1 MALQEEFEK
10 QGLWLFRYRGVL
22 PVIILVIG
30 FLLFIQTEL
39 NPDSFFIKNSP
50 YEIYFEMLC
59 LLISLFG
66 LFIRICVIGF
76 TPKNTSGRTVKNQ
89 VADSLNTTGMYSLVR
104 HPLYVGNYFM
114 WLGPA
119 ILSGN
124 LWFVVAFTLFYWV
137 YYERIMYAE
146 EQFLRNKFGK
156 AYIDWSDKVPAF
168 VPDFKNFTKANLSLS
183 WKKVVR
189 KEITGIFVLFAIFFV
204 FDYVGVYLENEKELN
219 PFLLYSMI
227 FLLIAIVIIKII
239 KKKTDWLKQENR

>member
-22 PVIILVIG
+22 PIIILVIG
-30 FLLFIQTEL
+30 FVLFIQTEL
-39 NPDSFFIKNSP
+39 NPDSFFLKNSP
-50 YEIYFEMLC
+50 YEIYFEMFC
-59 LLISLFG
+59 LAIGLFG

-76 TPKNTSGRTVKNQ
+76 TLKNTSGRTVKNQ
-89 VADSLNTTGMYSLVR
+89 VADTLNTKGMYSLVR

-124 LWFVVAFTLFYWV
+124 FWFVVAFTLFYWV

-146 EQFLRNKFGK
+146 EQFLRNKFGSV
-156 AYIDWSDKVPAF
+156 YTDWSNKVPAF
-168 VPDFKNFTKANLSLS
+168 VPNFKNFIKADLSLS

-204 FDYVGVYLENEKELN
+204 FDYVGVYLKNEEELN
-219 PFLLYSMI
+219 PFLLYSML
-227 FLLIAIVIIKII
+227 FLLVAIVIIKII

>member
-124 LWFVVAFTLFYWV
+124 FWFVVAFTLFYWV

>member
-22 PVIILVIG
+22 PVIILMIG

-39 NPDSFFIKNSP
+39 NPDSFFLKNSP
-50 YEIYFEMLC
+50 YEIYFEMFC
-59 LLISLFG
+59 LAIGLFG

-89 VADSLNTTGMYSLVR
+89 VADTLNTKGMYSLVR

-124 LWFVVAFTLFYWV
+124 FWFVVAFTLSYWV

-146 EQFLRNKFGK
+146 EQFLRNKFGSI
-156 AYIDWSDKVPAF
+156 YTDWSNKVPAF
-168 VPDFKNFTKANLSLS
+168 VPDFKNFIKADLSLS
-183 WKKVVR
+183 WKKSSAKR
-189 KEITGIFVLFAIFFV
+189 
-204 FDYVGVYLENEKELN
+204 DYRYLCFICY
-219 PFLLYSMI
+219 FLCFRLCGC
-227 FLLIAIVIIKII
+227 LP
-239 KKKTDWLKQENR
+239 KK

>member
-39 NPDSFFIKNSP
+39 NPDSFFIKNSS
-50 YEIYFEMLC
+50 YKIYFEMLC

-156 AYIDWSDKVPAF
+156 SYIDWSNKVPAF
-168 VPDFKNFTKANLSLS
+168 VPDFKNFIKANLSLS

-227 FLLIAIVIIKII
+227 FLLFAIAIIKVI
-239 KKKTDWLKQENR
+239 KKYTNLLKQENR

>member
-10 QGLWLFRYRGVL
+10 QGLWLFRYRGIL
-22 PVIILVIG
+22 PVIILGIG
-30 FLLFIQTEL
+30 FLLFIQTEIHPENAFL
-39 NPDSFFIKNSP
+39 KKTS
-50 YEIYFEMLC
+50 YEIYFEMFC
-59 LLISLFG
+59 LAISLFG

-124 LWFVVAFTLFYWV
+124 FWFVVAFTLLYWV
-137 YYERIMYAE
+137 YYERIMFAE
-146 EQFLRNKFGK
+146 EQFLRKKFGK
-156 AYIDWSDKVPAF
+156 IYLDWSENIPAF
-168 VPDFKNFTKANLSLS
+168 VPDFKNFIKANLSFS

-189 KEITGIFVLFAIFFV
+189 KEITGIFVLFAIFFA
-204 FDYVGVYLENEKELN
+204 FDYIGVYFKNENQLN
-219 PFLLYSMI
+219 PFLLYSLI
-227 FLLIAIVIIKII
+227 FLLVAIIIIKII
-239 KKKTDWLKQENR
+239 KKKTDLLKQENR

>member
-10 QGLWLFRYRGVL
+10 QGLWLFRYRGIL

-124 LWFVVAFTLFYWV
+124 FWFVVAFTLFYWV

-168 VPDFKNFTKANLSLS
+168 VPDFKNFIKANLSLS

>member
-124 LWFVVAFTLFYWV
+124 FWFVVAFTLFYWV

-168 VPDFKNFTKANLSLS
+168 VPDFKNFIKANLSLS

-219 PFLLYSMI
+219 PFLLCSMI
-227 FLLIAIVIIKII
+227 FLLFAIAIIKVI
-239 KKKTDWLKQENR
+239 KKYTDLLKQENR

>member
-1 MALQEEFEK
+1 MALQEELEK

-22 PVIILVIG
+22 PVIILVVG
-30 FLLFIQTEL
+30 FLLFIQTEIH
-39 NPDSFFIKNSP
+39 PETFFLKKTP
-50 YEIYFEMLC
+50 YEIYFETLC

-104 HPLYVGNYFM
+104 HPLYVGNFFM

-119 ILSGN
+119 IMSGN
-124 LWFVVAFTLFYWV
+124 LWFVVAFVLCYWV

-156 AYIDWSDKVPAF
+156 IYIDWSEKVPAF
-168 VPDFKNFTKANLSLS
+168 VPDFKNFIKANLSLS

-204 FDYVGVYLENEKELN
+204 FDFVGVYLKNEKELN

-239 KKKTDWLKQENR
+239 KKNTDWLKQENR

>member
-1 MALQEEFEK
+1 
-10 QGLWLFRYRGVL
+10 
-22 PVIILVIG
+22 
-30 FLLFIQTEL
+30 
-39 NPDSFFIKNSP
+39 
-50 YEIYFEMLC
+50 MLC

-124 LWFVVAFTLFYWV
+124 FWFVVAFTLFYWV

-156 AYIDWSDKVPAF
+156 AYVDWSDKVPAF
-168 VPDFKNFTKANLSLS
+168 VPDFKNFIKANLSLS

-219 PFLLYSMI
+219 PFLLCSMI
-227 FLLIAIVIIKII
+227 FLLFAIAIIKVI
-239 KKKTDWLKQENR
+239 KKYTDLLKQENR

>member
-1 MALQEEFEK
+1 MALQEEIEQ

-22 PVIILVIG
+22 PTIILGIG

-50 YEIYFEMLC
+50 FEIYFELFC
-59 LLISLFG
+59 LLVSLFG
-66 LFIRICVIGF
+66 QFIRICVIGF

-104 HPLYVGNYFM
+104 HPLYVGNFFM

-119 ILSGN
+119 ILTGN
-124 LWFVVAFTLFYWV
+124 FWFIIAFVFLYWV
-137 YYERIMYAE
+137 YYERIMFAE
-146 EQFLRNKFGK
+146 EQFLRNKFG
-156 AYIDWSDKVPAF
+156 AIYSNWSNNVPTF
-168 VPDFKNFTKANLSLS
+168 VPNFKNFIKPNLTFS

-189 KEITGIFVLFAIFFV
+189 KEITGIFVLFAIFFIY
-204 FDYVGVYLENEKELN
+204 DYVGVYFKNENTLN
-219 PFLLYSMI
+219 PFLVFSMI
-227 FLLIAIVIIKII
+227 FLLFAIIIIKII